1 MATLFPRPATGTALC
16 LLMSIPIL
24 AGTALAQDTAGT
36 TETVVLDTVVLSAE
50 EQVKQALGVSTVTAG
65 DLEKAPVANDVSE
78 IVRKMPGVNLTGSSA
93 SGQRGN
99 QRQIDLRG
107 MGPENTLILIDSK
120 PVLSRN
126 AVRMGRSGERD
137 SRGDSNWVPAE
148 LIERIEVIRGPAAAR
163 YGSGAAG
170 GVVNIITKRPT
181 EPTLSFGTYVNA
193 PESSLEGGN
202 YRANFMFARPLGEN
216 LTFRLTGNYAKS
228 EPDDPQ
234 INGEVDDSTCEIETD
249 TGAVYAVDCAA
260 AGVEGV
266 VNKDVTALLSWQLDP
281 SNVIDFEAGFS
292 RQGNLF
298 AGDRQ
303 NSSVN
308 EVLTSL
314 YGKETNTTLRK
325 TFAVTHRGDYDY
337 GTSHSYL
344 QYERTDNTRNLE
356 GTAGGPEGSIVDT
369 ERGTIELENI
379 TAKSE
384 LILPMQLA
392 GRETSLTLGAE
403 LRHEQLVDPISNRQ
417 TVNDGS
423 IPGTISDPD
432 ARDPKMTQLTAGL
445 YAEANIYWNDRLT
458 LTPGLRLDH
467 GDTFGFNA
475 SPSLNLSYRFDD
487 AWTMKVGVARA
498 FKAPNLYQLNPNYV
512 YYTRGNGCPAAYP
525 SLGAG
530 CYVVGNADL
539 EPETSVNS
547 EIGVAYDAGA
557 GLSATLTAFHNDY
570 RDKIQASLEPLGT
583 YPIGGGDFAQ
593 YFQWINIP
601 RAVVAGIEGSLSA
614 ELSPTLTFNTNFTY
628 MAKSENKETGDPLSL
643 VPKYTINASLD
654 WQATDRLVVT
664 PSLTHYGKISSPDYS
679 PTTLDPVEN
688 PDDRDPYTIVNLGTT
703 YQLSDNTRLG
713 AGVTNIFDERVLRE
727 GSGNSAGANTFNE
740 PGRAFYMSLNA
751 TF

>member
-1 MATLFPRPATGTALC
+1 MATPFPRPATGTAIC
-16 LLMSIPIL
+16 LLMSLPVL
-24 AGTALAQDTAGT
+24 AGTALAQDAPNPD
-36 TETVVLDTVVLSAE
+36 ETIVLETVVLSAE
-50 EQVKQALGVSTVTAG
+50 EQGKQALGTSTVTA
-65 DLEKAPVANDVSE
+65 DDIQDAPPVNDISE

-93 SGQRGN
+93 TGQRGN

-107 MGPENTLILIDSK
+107 MGPENTLILIDGK

-181 EPTLSFGTYVNA
+181 EPTLSFGTYVNS

-202 YRANFMFARPLGEN
+202 YRTNFLFARPLGEN
-216 LTFRLTGNYAKS
+216 LIFRLTGNYAKS
-228 EPDDPQ
+228 EPDDPT
-234 INGEVDDSTCEIETD
+234 INAQVDDSTCEYTNSSGATETV
-249 TGAVYAVDCAA
+249 ACPA

-314 YGKETNTTLRK
+314 YGKETNSMLRK
-325 TFAVTHRGDYDY
+325 TFSVTHRGDYDF
-337 GTSHSYL
+337 GTAHSYL

-384 LILPMQLA
+384 LILPMQLS

-417 TVNDGS
+417 TVNDGA
-423 IPGTISDPD
+423 IPGTISDPE
-432 ARDPKMTQLTAGL
+432 ARDVKMTQLTAGL
-445 YAEANIYWNDRLT
+445 YAEANIYWTDKLT
-458 LTPGLRLDH
+458 VTPGLRLDH

-475 SPSLNLSYRFDD
+475 SPSLNVSYKFDD

-525 SLGAG
+525 SLGSG
-530 CYVVGNADL
+530 CYVVGNPDL
-539 EPETSVNS
+539 DPETSLNA
-547 EIGVAYDAGA
+547 EIGIAYDAGQ
-557 GLSATLTAFHNDY
+557 GLSGTLTAFHNDY
-570 RDKIQASLEPLGT
+570 RDKIQASLEPLGSFDT
-583 YPIGGGDFAQ
+583 GSGNRAQ

-601 RAVVAGIEGSLSA
+601 KAVVAGVEGNLSK
-614 ELSPTLTFNTNFTY
+614 EITPTLTFNTNFTY

-643 VPKYTINASLD
+643 VPKYTVNAALD
-654 WQATDRLVVT
+654 WQATEKLTVT
-664 PSLTHYGKISSPDYS
+664 PSLTHYGKIESPTYS

-688 PDDRDPYTIVNLGTT
+688 PKARDPYTIVNLGFN
-703 YQLSDNTRLG
+703 YQLTDNARMG

-727 GSGNSAGANTFNE
+727 GSGVSAGANTYNE
-740 PGRAFYMSLNA
+740 PGRAFYLSLNA